1 MTHYASLKQL
11 RANLSPDVAKESA
24 AALTALRAEAA
35 ADLANAHVAA
45 MLRTTDGAQE
55 AAALM
60 QAGAM
65 GGAQVE
71 PPQRAAYEAATI
83 EAMHTGDYAALTA
96 YACTVAD
103 VDDAPDLEYTPVT
116 APLPQLVR
124 REELDAAKAEIEH
137 LRADNATLRAKLD
150 GWNTMPAEEL
160 VAYWNAYGNDDD
172 TLGEWIGELRRGINV
187 GRYYAGL
194 EPL

>member
-1 MTHYASLKQL
+1 MT
-11 RANLSPDVAKESA
+11 E
-24 AALTALRAEAA
+24 
-35 ADLANAHVAA
+35 
-45 MLRTTDGAQE
+45 
-55 AAALM
+55 
-60 QAGAM
+60 
-65 GGAQVE
+65 
-71 PPQRAAYEAATI
+71 QRAAYEAATI
-83 EAMHTGDYAALTA
+83 EAMHAQAAP
-96 YACTVAD
+96 VAPEP
-103 VDDAPDLEYTPVT
+103 PDMEYTPIT
-116 APLPQLVR
+116 APLPRLVR

-172 TLGEWIGELRRGINV
+172 TLGEWIGELCRGINV

>member
-1 MTHYASLKQL
+1 MT
-11 RANLSPDVAKESA
+11 VTE
-24 AALTALRAEAA
+24 T
-35 ADLANAHVAA
+35 
-45 MLRTTDGAQE
+45 
-55 AAALM
+55 
-60 QAGAM
+60 
-65 GGAQVE
+65 
-71 PPQRAAYEAATI
+71 RAAYEAATL
-83 EAMHTGDYAALTA
+83 EAMHTGDYT
-96 YACTVAD
+96 
-103 VDDAPDLEYTPVT
+103 APDLEYTPISD
-116 APLPQLVR
+116 PLPRLVR
-124 REELDAAKAEIEH
+124 REELDAARAEIEH